1 MNLNNKI
8 KSILFIVISSIL
20 FTTMN
25 LFSKLSTNISLYQK
39 AFVANITA
47 VIVISI
53 IIFKNR
59 LSFIGNKEN
68 RKNLIIRGICGTASL
83 ICLYYSIEHL
93 ILSDSA
99 MLSKLGPIFATIFG
113 VFISK
118 DKINK
123 RQILFLFITLIG
135 AVFIIK
141 PKFSFEFLPALIGL
155 FSAASAGMAFTM
167 IRIIGNKEN
176 SYTIIFYNIALATL
190 ISFTFMFF
198 NVESYSYKSSLV
210 YMVLGGLCIAFG
222 QIFLTLAYK
231 NSPASSIAIYDY
243 IGLIISGIYGLIIF
257 HEIPDI
263 YSFIGYIIIFV
274 SAIFNFIFQ
283 KNEK

>member
-118 DKINK
+118 DKIN
-123 RQILFLFITLIG
+123 
-135 AVFIIK
+135 
-141 PKFSFEFLPALIGL
+141 
-155 FSAASAGMAFTM
+155 
-167 IRIIGNKEN
+167 
-176 SYTIIFYNIALATL
+176 IIFIYYINRCCI
-190 ISFTFMFF
+190 
-198 NVESYSYKSSLV
+198 YYK
-210 YMVLGGLCIAFG
+210 
-222 QIFLTLAYK
+222 T
-231 NSPASSIAIYDY
+231 
-243 IGLIISGIYGLIIF
+243 
-257 HEIPDI
+257 
-263 YSFIGYIIIFV
+263 
-274 SAIFNFIFQ
+274 
-283 KNEK
+283 

>member
-1 MNLNNKI
+1 MNLNNRI
-8 KSILFIVISSIL
+8 KSILFMVISSIL

-39 AFVANITA
+39 AFIANITA

-59 LSFIGNKEN
+59 LSFIGKREN
-68 RKNLIIRGICGTASL
+68 RKYLIIRGICGTASL

-113 VFISK
+113 IFISK

-123 RQILFLFITLIG
+123 TQILFLFITLIG
-135 AVFIIK
+135 AIFIIK

-155 FSAASAGMAFTM
+155 FSAASAGMAFSM
-167 IRIIGNKEN
+167 IRVIGNKEN

-190 ISFTFMFF
+190 VSFPFMFF
-198 NVESYSYKSSLV
+198 NMESYLYKSSLV

-243 IGLIISGIYGLIIF
+243 IGLIVSGIYGFIIF

-263 YSFIGYIIIFV
+263 YSFIGYIIIFS
-274 SAIFNFIFQ
+274 SALLNFVLQ
-283 KNEK
+283 KNKI